1 MFELVQAVLRS
12 DEKSDF
18 RELIAKFRSTDKKYL
33 LRNEI
38 LQAFEQTCQDL
49 KKPPYFFHSSRLG
62 ELIHLIHEVLLE
74 NESIWIILRPRIARQ
89 VILRV
94 SADLSSVDSMP
105 PEALLDLRD
114 RLVNRYEQGILEIDV
129 QPFYDLDLTIQDP
142 RSIGEG
148 LACLHRY
155 LAKELGKD
163 PVQWTQSIFEVLQ
176 AHQHSGIS
184 LLIND
189 RITSGEHLQ
198 QQVTEAIASLSHAT
212 PQTTYEAVHLDLQS
226 LGFEP
231 GWGSTVDQTRETLEL
246 LARLLQNPD
255 GGVLEALIAKISVI
269 FKVVLI
275 SIHGWVGQDGVLGR
289 PETAGQVA
297 YVMDQ
302 ARSLDR
308 KLTQDIQNAGLDR
321 FGIKPQVVILTR
333 LIPDC
338 DGTQCGLPLEQVQ
351 GTEHTWI
358 LRVPFRDRADA
369 VLQQW
374 MSKFDLWPYLE
385 KFAYES
391 EKALLA
397 HFQGK
402 PDLMIGNY
410 TDGNLVAFMLA
421 RRLKVPHCM
430 IAHAL
435 EKPKYLFS
443 DLYWQDLEDPYHF
456 SLLYTADLIGM
467 NAADFIVT
475 SSYQEIMGT
484 PDTTGQFESYQ
495 CFSMPQLFHVV
506 NGIELCSPKFN
517 VVPPGINERAFFPYH
532 LTQERVAGEGDRLSH
547 LLFTQ
552 SDDQILGYFK
562 EPDKRPILNFAPINA
577 TKNLTGLVECFGR
590 SPQLQSRC
598 NLIILTGKLHPSEA
612 INAEEQSEIET
623 LYHLI
628 DRYQLEGHIRWIGRP
643 ISSMDLGEA
652 MRVVADRQGI
662 FVHSARFEPFGL
674 TVLEAMTSGLPTFAS
689 QFGGPSEIIED
700 NISGF
705 LINPTNL
712 DETASRIL
720 EFLER
725 CDTQP
730 DYWGT
735 LSERA
740 VHRVQDRY
748 NWTTHTTK
756 LLALANLYWF
766 WNQLTPY
773 NREALF
779 RYLELI
785 FHFIYKNRAA
795 QLPEPPQH
803 FES

>member
-12 DEKSDF
+12 DEKSAF
-18 RELIAKFRSTDKKYL
+18 RELIAKFRSTDRKYL

-49 KKPPYFFHSSRLG
+49 NKPPYFFHSSRLG
-62 ELIHLIHEVLLE
+62 ELIHLTHEILLE
-74 NESIWIILRPRIARQ
+74 SESLWIILRPRIARQ
-89 VILRV
+89 VIFRV
-94 SADLSSVDSMP
+94 SADLSSVDLMP
-105 PEALLDLRD
+105 TEALLDLRD
-114 RLVNRYEQGILEIDV
+114 RLVNRYEQGIVEIDV

-155 LAKELGKD
+155 LATKLGQD
-163 PVQWTQSIFEVLQ
+163 LQQWIQSIFEVLR
-176 AHQHSGIS
+176 AHHYEGMS

-189 RITSGEHLQ
+189 RISSGENLQ
-198 QQVTEAIASLSHAT
+198 QQVGEAIALLHHAAPHT
-212 PQTTYEAVHLDLQS
+212 PYEEIHLDLQS
-226 LGFEP
+226 VGFEP
-231 GWGSTVDQTRETLEL
+231 GWGGTAAQALAALEL
-246 LARLLQNPD
+246 LARVLQSPD
-255 GGVLEALIAKISVI
+255 VGVLEAWIARIPTI

-297 YVMDQ
+297 YVLDQ
-302 ARSLDR
+302 ARHLDL
-308 KLTQDIQNAGLDR
+308 KLTQEIKNAGLDR
-321 FGIKPQVVILTR
+321 FGIQPKIVILTR

-338 DGTQCGLPLEQVQ
+338 EGTQCSLPQEQVQ
-351 GTEHTWI
+351 GAEHTWI
-358 LRVPFRDRADA
+358 LRVPFRDSADS
-369 VLQQW
+369 VLQEW
-374 MSKFDLWPYLE
+374 ISKFDIWPYLE
-385 KFAYES
+385 RFAHES
-391 EKALLA
+391 EKSLLA

-410 TDGNLVAFMLA
+410 TDGNLVAFLLA

-443 DLYWQDLEDPYHF
+443 NLYWQDLEDRYHF
-456 SLLYTADLIGM
+456 SLLYTADIIGM

-495 CFSMPQLFHVV
+495 SFSMPQLFHVV

-517 VVPPGINERAFFPYH
+517 VVPPGINERVFFPYH
-532 LTQERVAGEGDRLSH
+532 LTQERVMGEGDRLSH

-552 SDDQILGYFK
+552 ADDQILGYFK
-562 EPDKRPILNFAPINA
+562 DPGKRPILNFAPIN
-577 TKNLTGLVECFGR
+577 TVKNLTGLVECFGQ
-590 SPQLQSRC
+590 SPELQSRC
-598 NLIILTGKLHPSEA
+598 NLIVLTGKLHPSEA

-623 LYHLI
+623 LHSLI
-628 DRYQLEGHIRWIGRP
+628 KQYDLEGHIRWIGRP

-652 MRVVADRQGI
+652 MRVLADHGGI

-689 QFGGPSEIIED
+689 QFGGPAEIIED
-700 NISGF
+700 NVSGF

-712 DETASRIL
+712 EETATRIL
-720 EFLER
+720 EFLGR
-725 CDTQP
+725 CDEQP
-730 DYWGT
+730 DYWGNI
-735 LSERA
+735 SERA
-740 VHRVQDRY
+740 IHRVQDRY
-748 NWTTHTTK
+748 NWDNHTTK

-766 WNQLTPY
+766 WNQLKPH

-779 RYLELI
+779 RYLELMY
-785 FHFIYKNRAA
+785 HFIYKDRASKLLA
-795 QLPEPPQH
+795 PTQHPE
-803 FES
+803 S

>member
-18 RELIAKFRSTDKKYL
+18 RELIAKFRSTDRKYL

-49 KKPPYFFHSSRLG
+49 NKPPYFFHSSRLG
-62 ELIHLIHEVLLE
+62 ELIHLVHEVLLE
-74 NESIWIILRPRIARQ
+74 NESLWIILRPRIARQ

-155 LAKELGKD
+155 LATELGKD
-163 PVQWTQSIFEVLQ
+163 PVLWTQSIFEVLQ
-176 AHQHSGIS
+176 SHQHSGIS

-189 RITSGEHLQ
+189 RIHSGEHLQ
-198 QQVTEAIASLSHAT
+198 QQVGEAIALLQHAT
-212 PQTTYEAVHLDLQS
+212 PNTLYETIHLDLQS

-231 GWGSTVDQTRETLEL
+231 GWGSTVDQAHETLEL

-302 ARSLDR
+302 ARHLDR
-308 KLTQDIQNAGLDR
+308 KLTHDIQQAGLDR

-338 DGTQCGLPLEQVQ
+338 DGTQCGLSQEQVQ
-351 GTEHTWI
+351 GAEHTWI
-358 LRVPFRDRADA
+358 LRVPFRDSADT

-374 MSKFDLWPYLE
+374 ISKFDLWPYLE
-385 KFAYES
+385 RFANES
-391 EKALLA
+391 EKLLLA

-410 TDGNLVAFMLA
+410 TDGNLVAFLLA

-456 SLLYTADLIGM
+456 SLVYTADLIGM

-506 NGIELCSPKFN
+506 NGVELCSPKFN

-532 LTQERVAGEGDRLSH
+532 MAQERVGGESDRLTQ

-552 SDDQILGYFK
+552 ADDQILGHFK
-562 EPDKRPILNFAPINA
+562 DPGKRPILNFAPINA

-590 SPQLQSRC
+590 SLELQSHC
-598 NLIILTGKLHPSEA
+598 NLIVLTGKLHPSEA

-623 LYHLI
+623 LHHLI
-628 DRYQLEGHIRWIGRP
+628 KQYDLEGHIRWIGRP

-652 MRVVADRQGI
+652 MRVVADHQGI
-662 FVHSARFEPFGL
+662 FIHSARFEPFGL

-700 NISGF
+700 NMSGF

-720 EFLER
+720 EFLNR
-725 CDTQP
+725 CDTQL

-735 LSERA
+735 ISERA
-740 VHRVQDRY
+740 IHRVQDRY

-766 WNQLTPY
+766 WNQITPH

-785 FHFIYKNRAA
+785 FHFIYKPRAA
-795 QLPEPPQH
+795 QLLEHAQY
-803 FES
+803 SDS

>member
-74 NESIWIILRPRIARQ
+74 NESLWIILRPRIARQ
-89 VILRV
+89 VIVRV
-94 SADLSSVDSMP
+94 SADLSSIDSMP

-155 LAKELGKD
+155 LATELGKD
-163 PVQWTQSIFEVLQ
+163 PVLWAQSIFEVLQ
-176 AHQHSGIS
+176 GHQHGGIS

-189 RITSGEHLQ
+189 RIQGGEHLQ
-198 QQVTEAIASLSHAT
+198 QQVIEAIAALHHAASHT
-212 PQTTYEAVHLDLQS
+212 PYEAVHLDLQS

-231 GWGSTVDQTRETLEL
+231 GWGSTVDQARETLEL

-255 GGVLEALIAKISVI
+255 SGVLEALIAKISVI

-302 ARSLDR
+302 ARHLDR

-333 LIPDC
+333 LIPEC
-338 DGTQCGLPLEQVQ
+338 DGTQCALPLEQVQ
-351 GTEHTWI
+351 GAEHTWI
-358 LRVPFRDRADA
+358 LRVPFRDGADS
-369 VLQQW
+369 VLPQW
-374 MSKFDLWPYLE
+374 ISKFEIWPYLE
-385 KFAYES
+385 RFAQES
-391 EKALLA
+391 EKAILA
-397 HFQGK
+397 HLQGK

-410 TDGNLVAFMLA
+410 TDGNLVAFLLA

-532 LTQERVAGEGDRLSH
+532 LTQERVTGDGDRLSQ

-552 SDDQILGYFK
+552 ADDQILGYFK
-562 EPDKRPILNFAPINA
+562 DPHKRPILNFAPINA

-590 SPQLQSRC
+590 SPDLQNRC
-598 NLIILTGKLHPSEA
+598 NLIILTGKLHPGEA

-623 LYHLI
+623 LHNLI
-628 DRYQLEGHIRWIGRP
+628 KQYDLEGHIRWIGRP
-643 ISSMDLGEA
+643 ISSLDLGEA
-652 MRVVADRQGI
+652 MRIVADNHGL

-689 QFGGPSEIIED
+689 QFGGPAEIIED
-700 NISGF
+700 NVSGF

-712 DETASRIL
+712 DETANRIL

-725 CDTQP
+725 CQTQP
-730 DYWGT
+730 DYWENI
-735 LSERA
+735 SERA
-740 VHRVQDRY
+740 THRVQDRY

-756 LLALANLYWF
+756 LLAVANLYWF
-766 WNQLTPY
+766 WNQLTPH
-773 NREALF
+773 NREALL
-779 RYLELI
+779 RYLELM
-785 FHFIYKNRAA
+785 FHFIYKDRASK
-795 QLPEPPQH
+795 LPEHPQH
-803 FES
+803 VES

>member
-18 RELIAKFRSTDKKYL
+18 RQLITRLRGTDKRYL

-38 LQAFEQTCQDL
+38 LQVFEQTCQSL
-49 KKPPYFFHSSRLG
+49 NKPPYFFRSSRLG
-62 ELIHLIHEVLLE
+62 ELIQLTHEILLE
-74 NESIWIILRPRIARQ
+74 EESLWIIVRPRIARQ
-89 VILRV
+89 VILRL
-94 SADLSSVDSMP
+94 SSDLSGVDLMP

-114 RLVNRYEQGILEIDV
+114 RLVNRYESGILEIDV

-155 LAKELGKD
+155 LAAELGKD
-163 PVQWTQSIFEVLQ
+163 PQQWTQSIFEVLRG
-176 AHQHSGIS
+176 HQHGGMS

-189 RITSGEHLQ
+189 RIQSGEHLQ
-198 QQVTEAIASLSHAT
+198 QQVGEALSFIHHAQ
-212 PQTTYEAVHLDLQS
+212 PHISYEDVHLDLQS

-231 GWGSTVDQTRETLEL
+231 GWGSTVAQARETLEL

-255 GGVLEALIAKISVI
+255 AGVLEALIERISVI

-297 YVMDQ
+297 YVLDQ
-302 ARSLDR
+302 ARHLDR
-308 KLTQDIQNAGLDR
+308 KLTQDIHNAGLDR
-321 FGIKPQVVILTR
+321 FGVEPQVVILTR
-333 LIPDC
+333 LIPEC
-338 DGTQCGLPLEQVQ
+338 DGTQCALPLEQVQ
-351 GTEHTWI
+351 GAEHTWI
-358 LRVPFRDRADA
+358 LRVPFRDEADS

-374 MSKFDLWPYLE
+374 ISKFDIWPYLE
-385 KFAYES
+385 RFANES
-391 EKALLA
+391 EKVLRS

-410 TDGNLVAFMLA
+410 TDGNLVAFLLA

-443 DLYWQDLEDPYHF
+443 DLYWQDLEDRYHF

-484 PDTTGQFESYQ
+484 PETTGQFESYQ
-495 CFSMPQLFHVV
+495 CFSLPQLFHVV

-532 LTQERVAGEGDRLSH
+532 QTQERVAEEGDRLSH

-552 SDDQILGYFK
+552 DDSQILGYFK
-562 EPDKRPILNFAPINA
+562 DPDKRPILNFAPINA
-577 TKNLTGLVECFGR
+577 TKNLTGLVECFAL
-590 SPQLQSRC
+590 SQDLQNRC
-598 NLIILTGKLHPSEA
+598 NLIVLTGKLHPSEA

-623 LYHLI
+623 LHHLI
-628 DRYQLEGHIRWIGRP
+628 KEYDLEGHIRWIGRP
-643 ISSMDLGEA
+643 ISSLDLGEA
-652 MRVVADRQGI
+652 MRVIADRRGI

-674 TVLEAMTSGLPTFAS
+674 TVLEAMTSGLPTFAT

-700 NISGF
+700 NVSGF

-712 DETASRIL
+712 DETANRIL
-720 EFLER
+720 EFLDR
-725 CDTQP
+725 CDREP
-730 DYWGT
+730 DHWET
-735 LSERA
+735 ISERA
-740 VHRVQDRY
+740 IHRVQDRY
-748 NWTTHTTK
+748 NWSTHTTK

-766 WNQLTPY
+766 WNQLTPH

-779 RYLELI
+779 RYLELMY
-785 FHFIYKNRAA
+785 HFIYKAGA
-795 QLPEPPQH
+795 SKLLEHSQSS
-803 FES
+803 ES

>member
-94 SADLSSVDSMP
+94 SADLDSVDSMP

-155 LAKELGKD
+155 LATELGKD
-163 PVQWTQSIFEVLQ
+163 PAQWTQSIFEVLQ
-176 AHQHSGIS
+176 AHQHSGMS

-189 RITSGEHLQ
+189 RINNGEHLQ
-198 QQVTEAIASLSHAT
+198 QQVSEAIASLHHAA
-212 PQTTYEAVHLDLQS
+212 PQTSYEAVHLDLQS

-231 GWGSTVDQTRETLEL
+231 GWGSTVDQARETLEL

-338 DGTQCGLPLEQVQ
+338 DGTQCSLPLEQVQ
-351 GTEHTWI
+351 GTENTWI
-358 LRVPFRDRADA
+358 LRVPFRDHADA
-369 VLQQW
+369 VLQKW

-385 KFAYES
+385 KFAYEA

-410 TDGNLVAFMLA
+410 TDGNLVAFLLA

-456 SLLYTADLIGM
+456 SLVYTADLIGM

-475 SSYQEIMGT
+475 SSYQEILGT

-552 SDDQILGYFK
+552 ADDQILGYFK
-562 EPDKRPILNFAPINA
+562 DPEKRPILNFAPINA

-590 SPQLQSRC
+590 SPELQSRC

-623 LYHLI
+623 LHNLI
-628 DRYQLEGHIRWIGRP
+628 DQYQLEGHIRWIGRP
-643 ISSMDLGEA
+643 ISSRDLGEV
-652 MRVVADRQGI
+652 MRVIGDHQGI

-712 DETASRIL
+712 DETANRIL

-735 LSERA
+735 LSEKA
-740 VHRVQDRY
+740 IHRVQDRY

-766 WNQLTPY
+766 WNQLTPH

-795 QLPEPPQH
+795 QLPEHPQQ
-803 FES
+803 FEP

>member
-1 MFELVQAVLRS
+1 MFEFVQAVLRS

-155 LAKELGKD
+155 LATELGKD
-163 PVQWTQSIFEVLQ
+163 PVLWTQSIFEVLQ

-184 LLIND
+184 LLVND
-189 RITSGEHLQ
+189 RIHSGEHLQ
-198 QQVTEAIASLSHAT
+198 QQVAEAIASLHHVA
-212 PQTTYEAVHLDLQS
+212 PQTAYEAVHLDLQS
-226 LGFEP
+226 LGFDP
-231 GWGSTVDQTRETLEL
+231 GWGSTVDQARETLEL

-308 KLTQDIQNAGLDR
+308 KLTQDILNAGLDR

-358 LRVPFRDRADA
+358 LRIPFRDRADA

-385 KFAYES
+385 KFAYEA

-410 TDGNLVAFMLA
+410 TDGNLVAFLLA

-443 DLYWQDLEDPYHF
+443 DLYWQDLEEPYHF
-456 SLLYTADLIGM
+456 SLVYTADLIGM

-506 NGIELCSPKFN
+506 SGIELCSPKFN

-532 LTQERVAGEGDRLSH
+532 LTQERVAGDGDRLSH
-547 LLFTQ
+547 LIFTQ
-552 SDDQILGYFK
+552 QDDQILGYFK

-590 SPQLQSRC
+590 SPELQSRC
-598 NLIILTGKLHPSEA
+598 NLIILTGKLHASEA

-623 LYHLI
+623 LHNLI
-628 DRYQLEGHIRWIGRP
+628 AHYQLEGRIRWIGRP

-730 DYWGT
+730 DHWGT

-740 VHRVQDRY
+740 IHRVQDRY

-766 WNQLTPY
+766 WNQLTPH

-785 FHFIYKNRAA
+785 FHFIYKSRAA
-795 QLPEPPQH
+795 QLLEHPQY

>member
-18 RELIAKFRSTDKKYL
+18 RELIAKFRSTDRKYL

-49 KKPPYFFHSSRLG
+49 NKPPYFFHSSRLG
-62 ELIHLIHEVLLE
+62 ELIHLVHEVLLE
-74 NESIWIILRPRIARQ
+74 NESLWIILRPRIARQ

-114 RLVNRYEQGILEIDV
+114 RLVNRYEQGILELDV

-155 LAKELGKD
+155 LATELGKD
-163 PVQWTQSIFEVLQ
+163 PVLWTQSIFEVLQ
-176 AHQHSGIS
+176 GHQHGGIS

-189 RITSGEHLQ
+189 RIHSGEHLQ
-198 QQVTEAIASLSHAT
+198 QQVGEAIALLHHAT
-212 PQTTYEAVHLDLQS
+212 PNALYETVHLDLQS

-231 GWGSTVDQTRETLEL
+231 GWGSTVDQAQETLEL

-302 ARSLDR
+302 ARHLDR
-308 KLTQDIQNAGLDR
+308 KLTHDIQQAGLDR

-338 DGTQCGLPLEQVQ
+338 DGTQCGLSQEQVQ
-351 GTEHTWI
+351 GAEHTWI
-358 LRVPFRDRADA
+358 LRVPFRDGADT

-374 MSKFDLWPYLE
+374 ISKFDLWPYLE
-385 KFAYES
+385 RFANES
-391 EKALLA
+391 EKLLLA

-410 TDGNLVAFMLA
+410 TDGNLVAFLLA

-443 DLYWQDLEDPYHF
+443 DLYWQDLEDPYNF
-456 SLLYTADLIGM
+456 SLVYTADLIGM

-532 LTQERVAGEGDRLSH
+532 MAQERVGGDGDRLTQ

-552 SDDQILGYFK
+552 ADDQILGHFK
-562 EPDKRPILNFAPINA
+562 DPDKRPILNFAPINA

-590 SPQLQSRC
+590 NPELQSRC
-598 NLIILTGKLHPSEA
+598 NLIVLTGKLHPSEA
-612 INAEEQSEIET
+612 INAEERSEIET
-623 LYHLI
+623 LHHLI
-628 DRYQLEGHIRWIGRP
+628 KEYDLEGHIRWIGRP

-652 MRVVADRQGI
+652 MRVVADHQGI
-662 FVHSARFEPFGL
+662 FIHSARFEPFGL

-712 DETASRIL
+712 DESASRIL
-720 EFLER
+720 EFLAR

-735 LSERA
+735 ISERA
-740 VHRVQDRY
+740 IHRVQDRY

-766 WNQLTPY
+766 WNQITPH

-785 FHFIYKNRAA
+785 FHFIYKPRAA
-795 QLPEPPQH
+795 QLLEHAPHSEP
-803 FES
+803 